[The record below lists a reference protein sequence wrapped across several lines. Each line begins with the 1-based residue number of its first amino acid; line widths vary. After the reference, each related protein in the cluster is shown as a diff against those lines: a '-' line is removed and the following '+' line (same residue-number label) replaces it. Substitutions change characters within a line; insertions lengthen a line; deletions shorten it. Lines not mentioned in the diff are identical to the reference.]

1 MSEQSTQS
9 DILILQVIEQVE
21 KRILD
26 RETKRFRLLYGMVA
40 LVSFIGIGV
49 ISQLIELYSTRAV
62 EQRLEASKVELEST
76 KTYTQ
81 LLALATKLDIS
92 NSFTNTDRDSVM
104 RLLDAASQNKKLRS
118 EPVFESLL
126 EKIID
131 SFDASDNDAFV
142 SRIYDTFQHECLGND
157 GIVQTLVQHYASRV
171 LQATILK
178 SDSFDRDL
186 RRFHAVADSA
196 DTFGNKGLVAGL
208 RSLVAYRL
216 ADQKK
221 TVELDAAMVSYD
233 ALTEK
238 QRKMFKAVIQRYSD
252 VSRMSDIPTPDLI
265 RISKVGSA
273 FKAAYATDLV
283 RLETAGAP

>member
-49 ISQLIELYSTRAV
+49 ISQLIELYSARAV
-62 EQRLEASKVELEST
+62 EQRLEASRIEMET
-76 KTYTQ
+76 AKTFTQ
-81 LLALATKLDIS
+81 LLVLATSLDIS
-92 NSFTNTDRDSVM
+92 KSFTNTDRDSVM
-104 RLLDAASQNKKLRS
+104 RLLDTASQNKKLRS

-131 SFDASDNDAFV
+131 SFYLSNNDVFV
-142 SRIYDTFQHECLGND
+142 SRIYDTYQSECLGND
-157 GIVQTLVQHYASRV
+157 GIVQTLIQHYASRV
-171 LQATILK
+171 LQAT
-178 SDSFDRDL
+178 SRDSESFDRDL
-186 RRFHAVADSA
+186 KRFHIVADSA
-196 DTFGNKGLVAGL
+196 DTFGNKGLVAAL

-221 TVELDAAMVSYD
+221 TPELDAAMMSYD
-233 ALTEK
+233 ALNEK
-238 QRKMFKAVIQRYSD
+238 QRRKFKAVIKRYSD
-252 VSRMSDIPTPDLI
+252 VIEMSDTPTPDLV

-273 FKAAYATDLV
+273 FKTAYATDLV
-283 RLETAGAP
+283 RLQTAGAP